1 MKGAKLL
8 HNLLTESVVLAR
20 LSAIGYPPSEIAA
33 ARRLVPSPIERPIDA
48 AIVGRDAV
56 IASDAIDPDR
66 LYSAH
71 DLRRL
76 AHKFMALADRLDP

>member
-8 HNLLTESVVLAR
+8 HNLFSDPEHVKR
-20 LSAIGYPPSEIAA
+20 LRDSGVHGSEISA
-33 ARRLVPSPIERPIDA
+33 ARRLIPSPIERPIDA
-48 AIVGRDAV
+48 AIVGREAV
-56 IASDAIDPDR
+56 IASDVIDPDR

-76 AHKFMALADRLDP
+76 AHKILALADRLDP